1 MSETNENL
9 NEGKKIVQST
19 RAEVSFLEEQF
30 ISLGYQIQNSIQN
43 AIEGMGDL
51 DDVTASVAETF
62 KKDLVNSAKQS
73 ARGMEKHLALAI
85 KIKNGQNVSKQ
96 INEGLAKVEQKREM
110 LQARIATA
118 KRLGIE
124 LTDDEIEGIKKGY
137 DLEEASLE
145 NLKKKNDSLQST
157 KSFTKIAGENMA
169 KFADKVDKTG
179 TLSKILKGDLKEVFT
194 ARRISELGTAIFMKF
209 LIEGIGII
217 SKLQSEFNKDLGLS
231 TDEAANLRDRMSDI
245 SGAMEVV
252 GITSRDTQQTFME
265 LNKQFGTASTVLRS
279 DIVGEMA
286 RLGKFT
292 DMSVESQGRFAS
304 TMMRSGLSARE
315 VTFETRN
322 AVKASEAEYGVRL
335 NINQTL
341 DEAGKI
347 TGVIAANL
355 GFNVVHITKALS
367 AAKQMGMTLQ
377 GLAGIS
383 SNLLNFQQSIEN
395 EMMAELFIGRELNLE
410 KARLYAL
417 TADYENL
424 AKEIKE
430 QAGSELEF
438 AQMNVLEKERL
449 AQALGTSS
457 EHLSEIMYKNMNL
470 AELAEKAR
478 NMGDEETAEMLEK
491 RNLQQKFNDLVSEL
505 QMTFVD
511 LAEGPLGTIAR
522 VIEGIVSNSWLLY
535 SIIAMVAGLKIAGLI
550 GSLASAA
557 VQMGILSA
565 GAITFKGVMTGG
577 VGLLV
582 AAAAIG
588 GMFALIGSMQKKH
601 TSDIK
606 SIKDGAIDGM
616 GNIVASGPKNS
627 IKLTRIDP
635 GDQGIFGT
643 NLFGGGDSFGNDSVK
658 LLKNIDEK
666 LSTKTHVT
674 MTYSG
679 FDAVNET
686 THHTTSFR

>member
-550 GSLASAA
+550 
-557 VQMGILSA
+557 
-565 GAITFKGVMTGG
+565 
-577 VGLLV
+577 
-582 AAAAIG
+582 
-588 GMFALIGSMQKKH
+588 
-601 TSDIK
+601 
-606 SIKDGAIDGM
+606 
-616 GNIVASGPKNS
+616 
-627 IKLTRIDP
+627 
-635 GDQGIFGT
+635 
-643 NLFGGGDSFGNDSVK
+643 
-658 LLKNIDEK
+658 
-666 LSTKTHVT
+666 
-674 MTYSG
+674 
-679 FDAVNET
+679 
-686 THHTTSFR
+686 